1 MKIWIY
7 ALLFFAPLSLANN
20 ADPFNKTNRQTAP
33 NAALTNRASLC
44 NLNQFAIA
52 EHSPFKQLRLIGVLI
67 SQESSESLFMNEQQ
81 QIFSVKKEEF
91 ISEQKLQ
98 LIEISKQKVEL
109 LQWKANCE
117 KPEKI
122 ILKI

>member
-1 MKIWIY
+1 MKYWIY
-7 ALLFFAPLSLANN
+7 VLLFFTPFSFAEHN
-20 ADPFNKTNRQTAP
+20 DPFNKIGHQTVR
-33 NAALTNRASLC
+33 NATLINRASLC
-44 NLNQFAIA
+44 HPNQLTIA

-67 SQESSESLFMNEQQ
+67 NEEQSESLFMNEQH

-91 ISEQKLQ
+91 ISEEKLQ